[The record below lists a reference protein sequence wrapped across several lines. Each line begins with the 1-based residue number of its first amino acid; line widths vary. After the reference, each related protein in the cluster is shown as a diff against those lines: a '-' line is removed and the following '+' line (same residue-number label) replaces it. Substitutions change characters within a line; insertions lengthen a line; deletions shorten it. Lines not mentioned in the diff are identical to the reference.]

1 MNESVISKQPAGR
14 PQTADRTPGSAGR
27 IVTRTVMW
35 LFLLATAVLT
45 LFPLLM
51 TLTGSLKTGAEMM
64 TGGSLLPA
72 KLQFSNY
79 AEAWKQANFA
89 RYTWNSAFM
98 SVMVTVGTLLVA
110 SMAAYV
116 VDRRD
121 FPGKKDLCNGAGV
134 HDVHFGRGHRPAP
147 AVRSDGCAESEYYA
161 VGVILIL
168 VSAHSSTFFMLQGFF
183 KAIPRGA

>member
-1 MNESVISKQPAGR
+1 MNESVISKQPGRR
-14 PQTADRTPGSAGR
+14 PQTVDRTPGTAGR

-64 TGGSLLPA
+64 TGGTLFPA
-72 KLQFSNY
+72 KLQFNNY

-121 FPGKKDLCNGAGV
+121 FPGKRIYVTVQASMMFISVGAIVLRPQFDLMVALHLNTTLWGL
-134 HDVHFGRGHRPAP
+134 F
-147 AVRSDGCAESEYYA
+147 
-161 VGVILIL
+161 
-168 VSAHSSTFFMLQGFF
+168 
-183 KAIPRGA
+183 